1 MTTRAVLTTCLAG
14 LSLLA
19 ADASAA
25 TLSAEGG
32 ALTYRAAAGEANA
45 VILTEDEPGEIRI
58 SDDVAIDLAAPGCRR
73 ADWDD
78 ATVVRC
84 PARGALR
91 VETGDRDDR
100 ITFLYDFPTGM
111 TLVADGGAGH
121 DQLDGPSSEAAVT
134 LLGGDGDDKLR
145 GGFGAD
151 TLEGSA
157 GADELDGQNGD
168 DTLRGGAGDDKL
180 AGYNGNDLIDGGPG
194 IDRITDDWLPTEA
207 IQVGVTIDQGAD
219 DGRPGERDDVR
230 SVEVIEIHRPAALV
244 AGRSP
249 VRFIVTE
256 TQEGSSRLIGGPGDD
271 LLKSFH
277 YADVI
282 DGKGGDDT
290 IEAGYGDDVITGG
303 PGRDTINADAGAG
316 ACTFIVCRVGAGND
330 RVNVRDGE
338 RDSVI
343 CGPGKDTVIADKK
356 DVIARDCERQIIR
369 R

>member
-32 ALTYRAAAGEANA
+32 ALTYRAAPGEANA

-58 SDDVAIDLAAPGCRR
+58 SDGVAIDLAAPECRR

-84 PARGALR
+84 PARGTLR
-91 VETGDRDDR
+91 VETGDGDDR
-100 ITFLYDFPTGM
+100 VTFLYDFPTGM
-111 TLVADGGAGH
+111 TLVADGGAG
-121 DQLDGPSSEAAVT
+121 DDELEGPSSQAAVT

-151 TLEGSA
+151 TLEGGA
-157 GADELDGQNGD
+157 GADELDGQAGD
-168 DTLRGGAGDDKL
+168 DTLHGGAGDDKL
-180 AGYNGNDLIDGGPG
+180 AGYDGADLIDGGAG
-194 IDRITDDWLPTEA
+194 TDRITDDWLPTDR
-207 IQVGVTIDQGAD
+207 VPVSVTLDDRAN

-230 SVEVIEIHRPAALV
+230 SVEVIDIHRPAVLV

-249 VRFIVTE
+249 VRFILSE
-256 TQEGSSRLIGGPGDD
+256 TQENPSKLIGSPGDD
-271 LLKSFH
+271 YLKSFH

-282 DGKGGDDT
+282 DGKGGNDT

-316 ACTFIVCRVGAGND
+316 ACTFLVCRVGAGND

-343 CGPGKDTVIADKK
+343 CGPGRDTVIADKK
-356 DVIARDCERQIIR
+356 DVIARDCERITR

>member
-32 ALTYRAAAGEANA
+32 ALTYRAAPGEANA

-58 SDDVAIDLAAPGCRR
+58 SDSVAIDVAAPECRR

-78 ATVVRC
+78 ASVVRC
-84 PARGALR
+84 PARGTLR
-91 VETGDRDDR
+91 VETGDGDDR

-111 TLVADGGAGH
+111 TLVADGGAG
-121 DQLDGPSSEAAVT
+121 DDELEGPSSQAAVT
-134 LLGGDGDDKLR
+134 LLGGDGDDRLR
-145 GGFGAD
+145 GGFGVD
-151 TLEGSA
+151 TLEGGA
-157 GADELDGQNGD
+157 GADELDGQAGD
-168 DTLRGGAGDDKL
+168 DTLHGGAGDDKL
-180 AGYNGNDLIDGGPG
+180 AGYDGADLIDGGAG
-194 IDRITDDWLPTEA
+194 TDRITDDWLPTDR
-207 IQVGVTIDQGAD
+207 IPVSVTLDNRAN

-230 SVEVIEIHRPAALV
+230 SVEVIDIHRPAVLV
-244 AGRSP
+244 AGRS
-249 VRFIVTE
+249 
-256 TQEGSSRLIGGPGDD
+256 GDD
-271 LLKSFH
+271 YLKSFH

-282 DGKGGDDT
+282 DGKAGNDT

-316 ACTFIVCRVGAGND
+316 ACTFLVCRVGAGND
-330 RVNVRDGE
+330 RINVRDGE

-343 CGPGKDTVIADKK
+343 CGPGRDTVIADPM